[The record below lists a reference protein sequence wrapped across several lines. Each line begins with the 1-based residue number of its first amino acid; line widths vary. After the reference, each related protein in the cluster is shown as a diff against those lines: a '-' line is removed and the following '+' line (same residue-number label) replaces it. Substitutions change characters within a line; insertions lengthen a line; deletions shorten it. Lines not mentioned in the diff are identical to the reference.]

1 MRMKMYSYVYKHIIL
16 DTSHM
21 EPKWIGWKPGRSKAW
36 RLRVLVTQDTKDDN
50 IVGGATMLATAH
62 SDTIHNAFYSRDQR
76 SRGSNAPPHLLKI
89 LLTPFKFLPMLRLP
103 TLTNSSGVNLPTLHR
118 DLLFLPLV
126 SFFLAVSIIR
136 LENLQSRG

>member
-1 MRMKMYSYVYKHIIL
+1 
-16 DTSHM
+16 M

-76 SRGSNAPPHLLKI
+76 SRGVKCPPSPPKNSSYPLQI
-89 LLTPFKFLPMLRLP
+89 LTYASIAHPHQLIRGKFAYLTP
-103 TLTNSSGVNLPTLHR
+103 
-118 DLLFLPLV
+118 
-126 SFFLAVSIIR
+126 
-136 LENLQSRG
+136 